1 MRKIGKTDRL
11 VCCHTLHY
19 STQKLQRM
27 QYEKHLKATEAR
39 VPTKEV

>member
-11 VCCHTLHY
+11 VCCHTLYY

-27 QYEKHLKATEAR
+27 QYEKHSKATEAR
-39 VPTKEV
+39 VPEKEI